1 MSGIT
6 GTQVEL
12 LYAMP
17 ASGAATTA
25 ATATVISG
33 TTAANP
39 PYMLPGGF
47 FSPQTGTLP
56 GKSLLIKG
64 GGWFTVGSTAVTTVF
79 QLGLNTTANTGAIAI
94 PIGKTGTLTTLAS
107 QTDCEF
113 LFEAWVT
120 VTAQGVGATAGTA
133 NCIGKFEIGNANNAA
148 TGTFGTTAATST
160 AQIYGYMIGTVQTA
174 ITFNTLTGYYVECAN
189 TWSVTTGAPSIT
201 LTNFYIFGL
210 N

>member
-1 MSGIT
+1 
-6 GTQVEL
+6 
-12 LYAMP
+12 MP

-25 ATATVISG
+25 AAATVISG

-39 PYMLPGGF
+39 PYALPAGF
-47 FSPQTGTLP
+47 FSPQVGTAP

-64 GGWFTVGSTAVTTVF
+64 GGWFSVGSTAVTTAF

-120 VTAQGVGATAGTA
+120 VTAQGVGATAATA

-148 TGTFGTTAATST
+148 TGTFGTTAATCT

-174 ITFNTLTGYYVECAN
+174 ITFNTLTSYYVECSN
-189 TWSVTTGAPSIT
+189 TWSVTTGSPTMT
-201 LTNFYIFGL
+201 LTNFFIFGL